1 MRSFLAS
8 ALLIHILRFSLSVLF
23 IQLALFNLSPLLLSA
38 DAAAQDDAN
47 VTAPHEVW
55 NKTFGGQYG
64 DGAWCLQETED
75 TGSILAGNTASRGE
89 GSDLF
94 LIRTD
99 GEGNA
104 IWSRVFGGSGED
116 VGYYVQ
122 ETADGGFIVTGSTKS
137 YSMGNELL
145 WLLRTDAN
153 GSPIWDKTFGGFVS
167 SSGDGGWAVS
177 ETEDGG
183 FIITGY
189 TQSLGAGRKDL
200 WLLRTDGEGRLI
212 WDRTFGGKE
221 DDVGMSVLQSRD
233 GGFVVAGRTA
243 SFGQGGDDIWLL
255 KTDGNGR
262 EVLNETFGG
271 KKDDAGFQVIELKDG
286 YAVAGRTESGPQKE
300 RIRLIRLDMDGK
312 KIWEKT
318 YAGSS
323 AASIHAT
330 DDGGIIIAGRIDSEK
345 TGRDALVIKVD
356 SSGNELW
363 SMTLGGPA
371 DDIGTFIVSC
381 RDGSYRL
388 AGITSSFGAGR
399 EDAWLVKIQDGPEP
413 EASGDSA
420 GYVAGVEAS
429 GLLSSPDP
437 ASAKTS
443 STAAFNLTRISPE
456 RSDFD
461 SVMQAKKKIL
471 EDAMHKSFGSSTG
484 RDL

>member
-1 MRSFLAS
+1 MRSFRAS
-8 ALLIHILRFSLSVLF
+8 SLLIHILRFSLSVMF

-99 GEGNA
+99 GGGNA
-104 IWSRVFGGSGED
+104 IWSRAFGGSGED

-137 YSMGNELL
+137 YSMGSELL

-153 GSPIWDKTFGGFVS
+153 GSQIWDKTFGGFVS
-167 SSGDGGWAVS
+167 SSGDGGWALS

-262 EVLNETFGG
+262 EVLNDTFGG

-300 RIRLIRLDMDGK
+300 RIRLIRLDKKGK

-330 DDGGIIIAGRIDSEK
+330 DDDGIIIAGRIDSEK

-381 RDGSYRL
+381 RDGSYML

-399 EDAWLVKIQDGPEP
+399 EDAWLAKIQDGPEQ

-420 GYVAGVEAS
+420 GYVAGAEAS
-429 GLLSSPDP
+429 GILSSPDP
-437 ASAKTS
+437 ASAKTY

-461 SVMQAKKKIL
+461 SVMQAKKRIL